1 MQGSTTSRKI
11 QRIIPGKVSGG
22 IYLERTR
29 VSYQERLLE
38 DHTWKTFYW
47 STIPGKNWWTISG
60 KLFGG
65 SYLWWSTIPGMGPR
79 QCPYILILIYL
90 NFIHLH
96 LVKENSN
103 YHSLHPSLYFYLPD
117 LKELSYIYS
126 SNSAST
132 NIFICMYGGG
142 GRRVCKS
149 SSRKDPRVIQ
159 NPRSDGAGGL

>member
-1 MQGSTTSRKI
+1 MERTICGKN
-11 QRIIPGKVSGG
+11 QRIILGKLTGG
-22 IYLERTR
+22 SYRKNFFLE
-29 VSYQERLLE
+29 Y
-38 DHTWKTFYW
+38 HTWKELVDY
-47 STIPGKNWWTISG
+47 ISG
-60 KLFGG
+60 NIFGG